1 MQIKD
6 NVPSVDIVKNL
17 LSSCFA
23 MHENQVFANPGDEVI
38 FEGTLDDLVQEV
50 GREKL
55 VDVSTWKLVREGLGQ
70 G

>member
-6 NVPSVDIVKNL
+6 NVPSVNIVKNL

-38 FEGTLDDLVQEV
+38 FEGPFDDLMKQA
-50 GREKL
+50 GAM
-55 VDVSTWKLVREGLGQ
+55 SS
-70 G
+70 